1 MQNVKPLGLAV
12 AMGLTLDVAGSQHV
26 YGLEDAKGANRE
38 VITAAILLAVA
49 LLWLFARPQDAEDDH
64 VPFWI
69 AALPAAAAMISITD
83 IMTFIDPGWTT
94 GRALLFGGGCAAL
107 LALAVRRAPGLAI
120 AAVALVFGVILRSI
134 NMRYIPI
141 EPSRGDM
148 LPLVQQA
155 LTNFLDGRSPYAFYM
170 MPWILPLTYFPLTW
184 LAYLPAHLFGFDF
197 RWINVGAEV
206 AVLGAAMF
214 VARHARGRRS
224 SAGGAAFI
232 LWGWLFL
239 SPTVV
244 HWDLTTTA
252 PIGWA
257 AIAWA
262 LALVVAGR
270 QRMAPVALGVAAAT
284 TPFIAVFM
292 LFIALNWWRSEG
304 LSVTIARLARAALVA
319 GLLLLPFFAWA
330 PQPFLDGTVR
340 WFNDLERFPRI
351 KWRTE
356 RTWGDITGFSGM
368 LWQWRLERWL
378 KPIQLGTTLLVAAIY
393 AWRGA
398 RRSDLL
404 AHATAAFLLFMLFN
418 PVLWPYLYNPAL
430 VAALLA
436 AGGALPEPARAAA
449 AAVVQDERPARR
461 PAERYPS
468 STT

>member
-1 MQNVKPLGLAV
+1 MQNIKPLGLAV
-12 AMGLTLDVAGSQHV
+12 AMGLILDVAGSQHV

-38 VITAAILLAVA
+38 VITAAMLLAVA
-49 LLWLFARPQDAEDDH
+49 LLWLFARPADADGDDS

-69 AALPAAAAMISITD
+69 AALPAAAAMLSITD
-83 IMTFIDPGWTT
+83 IMTFVDTGWTT

-107 LALAVRRAPGLAI
+107 LALALRRAPGIMI
-120 AAVALVFGVILRSI
+120 AGGALVFGVVLRAI
-134 NMRYIPI
+134 NMQYIPI

-155 LTNFLDGRSPYAFYM
+155 LTNFVAGQSPYAWYT

-184 LAYLPAHLFGFDF
+184 LAYLPAHLLGFDF
-197 RWINVGAEV
+197 RWINVCAEV

-214 VARHARGRRS
+214 VARNGR
-224 SAGGAAFI
+224 AKGAATGDGAI
-232 LWGWLFL
+232 IIWAWLFL

-262 LALVVAGR
+262 LALVVTHQR
-270 QRMAPVALGVAAAT
+270 QAPIALGIAAAT

-292 LFIALNWWRSEG
+292 PFIALNWWRSEG
-304 LSVTIARLARAALVA
+304 LSVALRRLARAALVA
-319 GLLLLPFFAWA
+319 GVLLLPFFVWA
-330 PQPFLDGTVR
+330 PQAFVDGTVR
-340 WFNDLERFPRI
+340 WFNDVERFPRL
-351 KWRTE
+351 KWLTE
-356 RTWGDITGFSGM
+356 RTWGDITGFSG
-368 LWQWRLERWL
+368 LFWQWRLEQWL
-378 KPIQLGTTLLVAAIY
+378 KPIQLATTMLIATIY
-393 AWRGA
+393 AVRGA

-404 AHATAAFLLFMLFN
+404 SHATAAFLIFMLFN

-436 AGGALPEPARAAA
+436 AGGALPEPARAVAPTL
-449 AAVVQDERPARR
+449 VQRERRARR
-461 PAERYPS
+461 QDKRYPS